1 VAARAVAGSMDDES
15 VETKDIAIRIAR
27 FDDIGRIAAAYSEWG
42 CGGGIDP
49 NDTAW
54 LAELADEL
62 IGVVRVAPEHGTFV
76 LRGMRIAGQWRRL
89 GIGARMLTAVASWL
103 NGRKCYCVPYTHLVH
118 FYGQIW
124 FVEVATAAAPAFLR
138 SRVTEYKSRSLDVLI
153 MVRSA

>member
-1 VAARAVAGSMDDES
+1 MDDES

-76 LRGMRIAGQWRRL
+76 LRDAIRR
-89 GIGARMLTAVASWL
+89 AVAATWYWRQDADGS
-103 NGRKCYCVPYTHLVH
+103 CLVA
-118 FYGQIW
+118 QC
-124 FVEVATAAAPAFLR
+124 P
-138 SRVTEYKSRSLDVLI
+138 
-153 MVRSA
+153 